1 MHNLKNLSEM
11 NGRNNNN
18 NDLANEQYRIKLE
31 KAQANQQLKVAY
43 KSLLPNDIYKQ
54 YYNSK

>member
-1 MHNLKNLSEM
+1 M